1 MIVVVDV
8 ILSTSCGIPTLEIC
22 LGVTMGSKD
31 AGPACSVE
39 KIFACPS
46 CQGSPL
52 TLVGNPGMKDMQK
65 SFQQSKQLEE
75 IAEM

>member
-1 MIVVVDV
+1 
-8 ILSTSCGIPTLEIC
+8 
-22 LGVTMGSKD
+22 MGSKD

-46 CQGSPL
+46 CQGFPL
-52 TLVGNPGMKDMQK
+52 PLVGNPAMKDMQK